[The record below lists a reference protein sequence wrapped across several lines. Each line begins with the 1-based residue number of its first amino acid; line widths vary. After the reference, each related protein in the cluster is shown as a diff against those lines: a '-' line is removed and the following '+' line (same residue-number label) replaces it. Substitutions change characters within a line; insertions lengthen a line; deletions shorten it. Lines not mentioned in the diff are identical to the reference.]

1 MMCHNLFPHLAKLW
15 LSQVD
20 IFCSGADFSLSV
32 NPSIAG
38 MYTLF
43 YIMKYSLNPSIAV
56 PLVLCDSRALY
67 RLDLNRLWALAHTV
81 SLHVITFPPML
92 SFICAHPPSLL
103 PPKSFILLPTHSLLL
118 FSPLSFAMASSK
130 DPASISSILLLTS
143 VNYCLWADNMKS
155 WLQLNGLWCLV
166 LGQEKKPAAKP
177 EIKDSKG
184 AVVSKAVALDKDKL
198 EKWEIKAE

>member
-81 SLHVITFPPML
+81 SLHVITFPPTL
-92 SFICAHPPSLL
+92 SFICTHPPSLL
-103 PPKSFILLPTHSLLL
+103 PPKSFFFFWIRFLCASGSGAPCSTSENVYMLYLCMYVYEFFQSGFLP
-118 FSPLSFAMASSK
+118 P
-130 DPASISSILLLTS
+130 
-143 VNYCLWADNMKS
+143 
-155 WLQLNGLWCLV
+155 
-166 LGQEKKPAAKP
+166 
-177 EIKDSKG
+177 
-184 AVVSKAVALDKDKL
+184 
-198 EKWEIKAE
+198 